1 MTPIIEDDGFVTV
14 HPPIEGT
21 YYYGGQL
28 YNVDINSR
36 DRRHGGP
43 FDRGMADSYYR
54 RGRFPHFYVGATGTS
69 ELLEE
74 EQMSEAELNAYH
86 AGFSYNENVEQDYK
100 EW

>member
-36 DRRHGGP
+36 DLRGVGP
-43 FDRGMADSYYR
+43 
-54 RGRFPHFYVGATGTS
+54 V
-69 ELLEE
+69 
-74 EQMSEAELNAYH
+74 N
-86 AGFSYNENVEQDYK
+86 
-100 EW
+100 